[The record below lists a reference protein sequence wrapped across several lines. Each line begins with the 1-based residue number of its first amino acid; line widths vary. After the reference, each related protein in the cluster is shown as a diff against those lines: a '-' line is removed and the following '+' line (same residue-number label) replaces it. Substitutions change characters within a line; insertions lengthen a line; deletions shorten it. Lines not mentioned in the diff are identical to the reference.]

1 MIGPNG
7 SGKTTVF
14 NALTGVYKPTDGK
27 VTFNGNN
34 ITGKPL
40 DSMVN
45 FGISRT
51 FQNLRIFRAMTVLDN
66 IMIGDSKNIHTNLL
80 DAIIHTPKYNKYERE
95 SREKAR
101 ELLSLL
107 GLSKWEKEYV
117 GSLSYGMQKRI
128 EFARAVIVEPELLL
142 LDEPAAG
149 LNSREAEEL
158 MEMILYTKEKKEFT
172 VILIDHNM
180 KIMMSSAERILA
192 MEAGRELAVG
202 SPEEIQN
209 DPKVINAYLGGE

>member
-1 MIGPNG
+1 M
-7 SGKTTVF
+7 
-14 NALTGVYKPTDGK
+14 
-27 VTFNGNN
+27 
-34 ITGKPL
+34 
-40 DSMVN
+40 N